1 MDFFSDHKKLFS
13 SALAFFLFLTL
24 IICIFPALNNQKV
37 YQPLQ
42 GSKPLTEEESRG
54 KAIYIREG
62 CVACHTQ
69 QVRNVDM
76 DQVFGSRP
84 SLAVD
89 YARNKRLNLFQ
100 NTATLMGTERTGPD
114 LTNIGAR
121 QSSKDWQYSHLFNP
135 RSVVPESVM
144 PSYQWL
150 FLIKNELDPGDKEIS
165 IPDAFRKGI
174 KGKIVP
180 SRDASD
186 LVAYLLSLKQT
197 ELPKSIPPREFLYKK
212 EEKKSEG
219 AAGGDGLPDG
229 EALFMTNC
237 ATCHQ
242 ASGEGVP
249 GAFPPLKGD
258 KVVLGDNLE
267 LYITII
273 MKGYNG
279 LAPQFG
285 EMPPVGTNANFT
297 PEDVAAI
304 INHER
309 TSWGNTGK
317 KVTAEEVKA
326 IMDKIK

>member
-1 MDFFSDHKKLFS
+1 MDFFSNHKKLFS

-24 IICIFPALNNQKV
+24 VICILPAFNNEQIYK
-37 YQPLQ
+37 PLP
-42 GSKPLTEEESRG
+42 GSKALTEDESHG
-54 KAIYIREG
+54 KEIYIREG
-62 CVACHTQ
+62 CVGCHTQ

-84 SLAVD
+84 SLAID

-114 LTNIGAR
+114 LMNIGSR
-121 QSSKDWQYSHLFNP
+121 QPSKEWQYSHLFNP

-144 PSYQWL
+144 PSYKWM
-150 FLIKNELDPGDKEIS
+150 FLIKDELENGDIEVNVPAK
-165 IPDAFRKGI
+165 FRAGI
-174 KGKIVP
+174 KGKIIA
-180 SRDASD
+180 SKDAQN

-197 ELPKSIPPREFLYKK
+197 ELPKSIPIREFLYKA
-212 EEKKSEG
+212 EKKTEG
-219 AAGGDGLPDG
+219 NSGIDNLPDG
-229 EALFMTNC
+229 TTLFTTNC

-242 ASGEGVP
+242 ANGEGLP
-249 GAFPPLKGD
+249 GAFPSLKGSP
-258 KVVLGDNLE
+258 VVLGDNLE

-273 MKGYNG
+273 MKGYDPRPEF
-279 LAPQFG
+279 AA
-285 EMPPVGTNANFT
+285 MPAVGDNAGFT
-297 PEDVAAI
+297 PEDVAAL

-317 KVTAEEVKA
+317 QVTADEVKT

>member
-1 MDFFSDHKKLFS
+1 MEFFSDHRKLFS

-24 IICIFPALNNQKV
+24 IICILPALNNQKI
-37 YQPLQ
+37 YKPLSE
-42 GSKPLTEEESRG
+42 SKPLTEAESRG
-54 KAIYIREG
+54 KSIYIREG

-114 LTNIGAR
+114 LTNIGSR
-121 QSSKDWQYSHLFNP
+121 QSSKEWQYSHLFNP
-135 RSVVPESVM
+135 RSVVPQSVM
-144 PSYQWL
+144 PSYKWL
-150 FLIKNELDPGDKEIS
+150 FLIKETPDTGDTEVS
-165 IPDAFRKGI
+165 VPDQFKRGI
-174 KGKIVP
+174 KGKIVA
-180 SRDASD
+180 SQDAKD

-212 EEKKSEG
+212 TENKSAG
-219 AAGGDGLPDG
+219 NNGGDNLPDG
-229 EALFMTNC
+229 EALFTANC

-242 ASGEGVP
+242 ATGEGVP

-267 LYITII
+267 LYVTII

-285 EMPPVGTNANFT
+285 VMPPVGTNANFK
-297 PEDVAAI
+297 PEEVAAL

-309 TSWGNTGK
+309 TSWGNNGK
-317 KVTAEEVKA
+317 KVTADEVKT
-326 IMDKIK
+326 IIDKIK